1 MMQVEFE
8 AHMLILA
15 ACCDY
20 FREVLL
26 PTGIGTPGEHHGGN
40 PPETNAAASTA
51 PGGAAGK
58 RRVLVDVGGVK
69 VTAPLSDRASIVVAS
84 ADTTGRRPR
93 LLRGCWTGSTRAV
106 SVSARPTSRIWGAP
120 PPPSARAT

>member
-69 VTAPLSDRASIVVAS
+69 VTALLSDRASSSPALTPRG
-84 ADTTGRRPR
+84 AGRACRPVR
-93 LLRGCWTGSTRAV
+93 WSCG
-106 SVSARPTSRIWGAP
+106 
-120 PPPSARAT
+120 